1 MVKNRERLTYI
12 SFFIVGGVLL
22 LFVILPLARLIFAH
36 SPRLILQEL
45 KDRTVLIPI
54 WNSISLS
61 FITAFIVVILGIPLA
76 FLMAKNL
83 FGKLEETVET
93 IIDLP
98 LAVPHTVAGIALLF
112 IFGRKGIIGALFY
125 NGLGFKITGTRIAIV
140 LAMLF
145 VSLPYLVDSAK
156 DGFKKVDISMEKASR
171 SLGASLFSTFR
182 YIYVPLSRNEILS
195 GFLLTW
201 ARAISEFGA
210 VVIIAYYPMTAPVK
224 IYDAFTQ
231 YNLAVSSAIAA
242 ILLVICLSI
251 FLIIRLLLRR
261 KS

>member
-1 MVKNRERLTYI
+1 MKSREKLTYV
-12 SFFIVGGVLL
+12 SFFILGGILL
-22 LFVILPLARLIFAH
+22 LFIVLPLGRLIFAH
-36 SPRLILQEL
+36 SPGIILQEL
-45 KDRTVLIPI
+45 KDKTVLVPI
-54 WNSISLS
+54 WNSVFLS
-61 FITAFIVVILGIPLA
+61 FVTAFIAIIFGVPLA
-76 FLMAKNL
+76 FLMAKER
-83 FGKLEETVET
+83 FGKLEEAVET
-93 IIDLP
+93 IVDLP

-112 IFGRKGIIGALFY
+112 IFGRQGLLGAFFY
-125 NGLGFKITGTRIAIV
+125 NGFGFRITGTRIAVV

-145 VSLPYLVDSAK
+145 VSLPYIVDSAR
-156 DGFKKVDISMEKASR
+156 DGFKKVDISLEKASR

-182 YIYVPLSRNEILS
+182 YIYLPLSRDEVLS

-210 VVIIAYYPMTAPVK
+210 VIIVAYYPLTAPVK

-251 FLIIRLLLRR
+251 FLTVRFLVRR
-261 KS
+261 KK